1 VHYPTYNRSQSA
13 VATTLHPAFI
23 TGFSDA
29 ESCFNI
35 NITKSKTHK
44 IGWVVQLCFII
55 SLHKKDTALLE
66 QIKYSLGVGN
76 VKKQGKDSIQLR
88 VSSVKDLQ
96 VIVDLFDKYPLI
108 TQKLADYLLFKR
120 AFELIN
126 RKEHLTTE
134 G

>member
-1 VHYPTYNRSQSA
+1 MHYPTYNRSQSA

-66 QIKYSLGVGN
+66 QIKYSFPLSSQMTEMRRGPKGELEMLKNKVR
-76 VKKQGKDSIQLR
+76 IQFSY
-88 VSSVKDLQ
+88 VSV
-96 VIVDLFDKYPLI
+96 
-108 TQKLADYLLFKR
+108 LLK
-120 AFELIN
+120 IY
-126 RKEHLTTE
+126 K
-134 G
+134 